1 MAPIPIPL
9 DPELARAAGIQ
20 LRKGEDAFR
29 ENSST
34 IILPSKDAA
43 FLNPVQEFNRD
54 LSTLV
59 IRTWANRNDE
69 QKRKKWDERRARRD
83 AKIKAGTWTKEPPAT
98 RAGKRRKLEHA
109 NGEVSAEATNSIPD
123 EAVKDDTPANEAE
136 GEEASNE
143 AHYIPFKFTVL
154 EALAATG
161 LRSIRYAKEIPNL
174 RWVLANDLSSSAVA
188 AMKRN
193 LALNF
198 PAGRPIEEWKPD
210 PNNPTTS
217 TVAAT
222 VAATKAAK
230 AAALKSS
237 AAPTQADS
245 SAALTS
251 DQVTELEEAAAN
263 GDTEANQTLVAWRRS
278 GAQIASPPKQDADA
292 PKSSTPAA
300 VLAPTAST
308 STAPAPVLAPAPAPA
323 PASASAPPSAPRTYS
338 QAETDRRKALEAE
351 GINPNCK
358 VRPNEGDAIVLQYMH
373 RDPLKRFH
381 VVDLDPYGSA
391 SSFIDGAVQ
400 AVADGGLLCVTCT
413 DLAILAGNNYPEKC
427 FSQYGGV
434 NVRSEF
440 SHEAALRLVLHT
452 IATSASRYSRY
463 ITPLLSLSIDFY
475 LRVFVEVRTS
485 PVETKRTA
493 SQTGLVH
500 VCAQCQDFHPQ
511 PFGKVSESV
520 NEKRGTTFMKYGGSP
535 GLAAGPECKECGS
548 RMQTAGPMW
557 LGHIHDTDFCR
568 RVLAELDEDP
578 LRFHTAARIKGMVTL
593 AANEVE
599 DALFYFTPSKMAG
612 LFHCENPTLKTV
624 VSSLLQAGFQVS
636 RSHCAPGSLKTTA
649 TRAQCFDFF
658 RSWVA
663 KRAPIMWS
671 NVKAGSPTRRL
682 MGKEEARKELLAK
695 FVVEGEGAGAASTS
709 ASSSSAAAP
718 AKVEGDAKGQEDAE
732 MQNADEDA
740 ALNGSAPTGPSTT
753 TTTTAT
759 KPTTSSAPI
768 PHPIHQVGLSHLY
781 GGGPPPFD
789 FEIVDDHERADE
801 VMQMG
806 EKLVRYQMNPLPNWG
821 PGKAAR
827 VTRSAGAGA

>member
-9 DPELARAAGIQ
+9 DPDLARASGIH
-20 LRKGEDAFR
+20 LRKGESAFR

-59 IRTWANRNDE
+59 IRTWGAKNDE
-69 QKRKKWDERRARRD
+69 EKRKKWEERRAKRD
-83 AKIKAGTWTKEPPAT
+83 AKIKAGTWTKDPPT

-109 NGEVSAEATNSIPD
+109 NGEVSAEATELIDDSPAKD
-123 EAVKDDTPANEAE
+123 EPPPANEGE
-136 GEEASNE
+136 GEDTPSTES
-143 AHYIPFKFTVL
+143 HYIPFKFTVL

-174 RWVLANDLSSSAVA
+174 RWVLANDLSSSAVE

-198 PAGRPIEEWKPD
+198 PADRPIEEWKPD

-222 VAATKAAK
+222 VAAAKAAK
-230 AAALKSS
+230 AGALKAS
-237 AAPTQADS
+237 AASTKKDQLAF
-245 SAALTS
+245 TS
-251 DQVTELEEAAAN
+251 EQLAELEEAAAN
-263 GDTEANQTLVAWRRS
+263 GDTEAGQSLVAWRRS
-278 GAQIASPPKQDADA
+278 GAKIAS
-292 PKSSTPAA
+292 
-300 VLAPTAST
+300 APTQGT
-308 STAPAPVLAPAPAPA
+308 SSSATSVPAPTVPAPSASAPAPAPTPA
-323 PASASAPPSAPRTYS
+323 PAPITASTSAPTPTPAGPPRTYS
-338 QAETDRRKALEAE
+338 PAETERRKALAAE
-351 GINPNCK
+351 GIHPDCK
-358 VRPNEGDAIVLQYMH
+358 VRPNEGDAIVLQYLH

-440 SHEAALRLVLHT
+440 AHEAALRLVLHT

-463 ITPLLSLSIDFY
+463 IKPLLSLSIDFY
-475 LRVFVEVRTS
+475 LRVFVEVRSS

-500 VCAQCQDFHPQ
+500 VCSQCQNFHSQ
-511 PFGKVSESV
+511 PFGKVTEGV
-520 NEKRGTTFMKYGGSP
+520 NEKRGSTFIKYGGSSN
-535 GLAAGPECKECGS
+535 LTSGPECTECGG
-548 RMQTAGPMW
+548 RVQTAGPMW
-557 LGHIHDTDFCR
+557 IGNIHDGDFCR
-568 RVLAELDEDP
+568 RILATLDEDP

-599 DALFYFTPSKMAG
+599 DSLFYFTPSKMSG
-612 LFHCENPTLKTV
+612 LFHCENPTLKIV
-624 VSSLLQAGFQVS
+624 VSSLLHAGFEVS
-636 RSHCAPGSLKTTA
+636 RSHCAPGSLKTSA
-649 TRAQCFDFF
+649 TRSQCFDLF
-658 RSWVA
+658 RSYIA
-663 KRAPIMWS
+663 QRAPIIWS
-671 NVKAGSPTRRL
+671 NVKAGSPARRL
-682 MGKEEARKELLAK
+682 MGKEEARKELLSKMAPPT
-695 FVVEGEGAGAASTS
+695 STS
-709 ASSSSAAAP
+709 DG
-718 AKVEGDAKGQEDAE
+718 VEKDAK
-732 MQNADEDA
+732 
-740 ALNGSAPTGPSTT
+740 STT
-753 TTTTAT
+753 
-759 KPTTSSAPI
+759 SI
-768 PHPIHQVGLSHLY
+768 QHPVHQVGLMHLY
-781 GGGPPPFD
+781 GGGPPQLQ
-789 FEIVDDHERADE
+789 FEIVDDHERAED
-801 VMQMG
+801 VLASG
-806 EKLVRYQMNPLPNWG
+806 DKLVRYQMNPLPNWG

-827 VTRSAGAGA
+827 VTRSGGGGGGSGAGAGVGAGDEDE